1 MCKRM
6 FLREYNKDIRFV
18 KGVGPAVT
26 KILSRLGIK
35 TVSDLLLHFP
45 RSYEDRRHID
55 KLADALTKSSIN
67 AVVRVIAQ
75 DSIGWGRKK
84 TLKVY
89 IEDSSARAALVC
101 FGRDYLSSVLI
112 PGRSFFVSGKFAY
125 KFGEIQS
132 TSFEVEKYSTSLS
145 DFARIVPVYPLTEG
159 LTQNLIRKIVK
170 NAFLSID
177 KRIENE
183 IPSYLAVKYSFPGKY
198 ETLRKIHFPE
208 ALEDIEKARRALAY
222 EELFYFQLVILRKR
236 IKRIVV
242 RTSRK
247 TIPFSLKKKLL
258 KRLPFK
264 LTRDQLKVLAEVEHD
279 LFSEHSMMRML
290 QGDVGCG
297 KTLVAFISALSVI
310 EAGEQAALMVPTELL
325 ARQHAENAAL
335 LLEPLGVRI
344 AILTGSISGR
354 ERKYLLSSLKNGDIE
369 LVIGTHALF
378 SSDVEYNN
386 LGYVIVDEQHRFG
399 VMQRVA
405 LTEKGPSPD
414 LLLMTATPIPRTLS
428 LTAFG
433 DLDISWIREMPKGRR
448 KIITHLAR
456 EGNEDKVYRR
466 VDEELDKK
474 HQAYFVYPLIEESE
488 VLSLKDAE
496 SMYKYLKEEVFKK
509 RNIAL
514 IHSRIPE
521 PEKNKVMERFIT
533 GDIDILVST
542 SVVEVGVD
550 VPNATCM
557 VIEHAERFGLSAL
570 HQLRGRVGRGKD
582 QSFAFLIYG
591 NKLTEDGIKRLKVI
605 METTDGFKISEE
617 DLKIRGPGEV
627 LGVKQSGFLKF
638 KAADIVNDANILYSA
653 RKDAENILNRDPG
666 FLSPENRVIAR
677 VLTEAPPFDDTFL
690 QGG

>member
-1 MCKRM
+1 M
-6 FLREYNKDIRFV
+6 FLREYNKDIRFI

-26 KILSRLGIK
+26 EILSKLGIK
-35 TVSDLLLHFP
+35 MVSDLLLHLP
-45 RSYEDRRHID
+45 RDYEDRRHID
-55 KLADALTKSSIN
+55 KLSDAPAKNSIN
-67 AVVRVIAQ
+67 VVVRVLAQ

-101 FGRDYLSSVLI
+101 FGRNYLSSVLI

-125 KFGEIQS
+125 RYGEIQS
-132 TSFEVEKYSTSLS
+132 TSFEVEKYNDSSS
-145 DFARIVPVYPLTEG
+145 NFGRIMPVYPLTEG
-159 LTQNLIRKIVK
+159 LFQNLIRKIVK

-177 KRIENE
+177 TEIDDE
-183 IPSYLAVKYSFPGKY
+183 IPVYLRNRYSFPKKY
-198 ETLRKIHFPE
+198 DALHKIHFPE
-208 ALEDIEKARRALAY
+208 DLKDIEKARRALAY
-222 EELFYFQLVILRKR
+222 EELFYLQLVILRRR
-236 IKRIVV
+236 IKRITV

-247 TIPFSLKKKLL
+247 TIPFSLKQKLV

-264 LTRDQLKVLAEVEHD
+264 LTEDQLKVLSEIEYD

-325 ARQHAENAAL
+325 ARQHAENAAVF
-335 LLEPLGVRI
+335 LEPLGIRI

-354 ERKYLLSSLKNGDIE
+354 ERKYLLASLKNGGIDLI
-369 LVIGTHALF
+369 IGTHALF
-378 SSDVEYNN
+378 SSDVKYKK

-405 LTEKGPSPD
+405 LTEKGSSPD

-433 DLDISWIREMPKGRR
+433 DLDISWIREMPRGRR
-448 KIITHLAR
+448 RIITHLAR
-456 EGNEDKVYRR
+456 EGNEKKVYSR
-466 VDEELDKK
+466 VEEELNRG

-496 SMYKYLKEEVFKK
+496 SMYKYLKQKVFKK
-509 RNIAL
+509 RNVAL

-521 PEKNKVMERFIT
+521 TEKSEVMEQFVT
-533 GDIDILVST
+533 GSIDILVST

-570 HQLRGRVGRGKD
+570 HQLRGRVGRGNA

-591 NKLTEDGIKRLKVI
+591 SKLTEDGLKRLKVI

-627 LGVKQSGFLKF
+627 LGVRQSGFLKF
-638 KAADIVNDANILYSA
+638 KAADIVSDADILYTA
-653 RKDAENILNRDPG
+653 KKDAEYILKSDPG
-666 FLSPENRVIAR
+666 FLSSENRVIAK
-677 VLTEAPPFDDTFL
+677 VLAKAPPFDDTFL

>member
-1 MCKRM
+1 M

-89 IEDSSARAALVC
+89 VEDSSARAALVC
-101 FGRDYLSSVLI
+101 FGRNYLSSVLI

-132 TSFEVEKYSTSLS
+132 TSFEVEKCSTSLS
-145 DFARIVPVYPLTEG
+145 DFARIVPIYPLTEG
-159 LTQNLIRKIVK
+159 LTQNLIRRIVR

-405 LTEKGPSPD
+405 LTEKGSSPD

-466 VDEELDKK
+466 IDEELDKK

-521 PEKNKVMERFIT
+521 PEKSKVMERFIS
-533 GDIDILVST
+533 GSIDILVST

-638 KAADIVNDANILYSA
+638 KAADIVNDADILYSA
-653 RKDAENILNRDPG
+653 RKDAENILNSDPG
-666 FLSPENRVIAR
+666 FINPENRVIAR

>member
-1 MCKRM
+1 M

-496 SMYKYLKEEVFKK
+496 S
-509 RNIAL
+509 I
-514 IHSRIPE
+514 I
-521 PEKNKVMERFIT
+521 
-533 GDIDILVST
+533 ST
-542 SVVEVGVD
+542 S
-550 VPNATCM
+550 
-557 VIEHAERFGLSAL
+557 R
-570 HQLRGRVGRGKD
+570 
-582 QSFAFLIYG
+582 
-591 NKLTEDGIKRLKVI
+591 KRSLKREI
-605 METTDGFKISEE
+605 
-617 DLKIRGPGEV
+617 
-627 LGVKQSGFLKF
+627 
-638 KAADIVNDANILYSA
+638 
-653 RKDAENILNRDPG
+653 
-666 FLSPENRVIAR
+666 
-677 VLTEAPPFDDTFL
+677 
-690 QGG
+690 

>member
-1 MCKRM
+1 M

>member
-1 MCKRM
+1 LCKRM

>member
-1 MCKRM
+1 M

-18 KGVGPAVT
+18 KGVGPVVT

-89 IEDSSARAALVC
+89 VEDSSARAALVC
-101 FGRDYLSSVLI
+101 FGRNYLSSVLI

-132 TSFEVEKYSTSLS
+132 TSFEVEKCSTSLS
-145 DFARIVPVYPLTEG
+145 DFARIVPIYPLTEG
-159 LTQNLIRKIVK
+159 LTQNLIRRIVR

-405 LTEKGPSPD
+405 LTEKGSSPD

-466 VDEELDKK
+466 IDEELDKK

-521 PEKNKVMERFIT
+521 PEKSKVMERFIS
-533 GDIDILVST
+533 GSIDILVST

-638 KAADIVNDANILYSA
+638 KAADIVNDADILYSA
-653 RKDAENILNRDPG
+653 RKDAENILNSDPG
-666 FLSPENRVIAR
+666 FINPENRVIAR

>member
-1 MCKRM
+1 M

-18 KGVGPAVT
+18 KGVGPVVT

-75 DSIGWGRKK
+75 DSIEWGRKK

-89 IEDSSARAALVC
+89 VEDSSARAALVC
-101 FGRDYLSSVLI
+101 FGRNYLSSVLI

-132 TSFEVEKYSTSLS
+132 TSFEVEKCSTSLS
-145 DFARIVPVYPLTEG
+145 DFARIVPIYPLTEG
-159 LTQNLIRKIVK
+159 LTQNLIRRIVR

-405 LTEKGPSPD
+405 LTEKGSSPD

-466 VDEELDKK
+466 IDEELDKK

-521 PEKNKVMERFIT
+521 PEKSKVMERFIS
-533 GDIDILVST
+533 GSIDILVST

-638 KAADIVNDANILYSA
+638 KAADIVNDADILYSA
-653 RKDAENILNRDPG
+653 RKDAENILNSDPG
-666 FLSPENRVIAR
+666 FINPENRVIAR